1 MKHIHKL
8 GVQMYTLFYNQK
20 QNIHS
25 LKGGDN
31 NEVVN
36 IINAKNIKTVSI
48 LVYSKIRLVNAN

>member
-1 MKHIHKL
+1 
-8 GVQMYTLFYNQK
+8 MYTIFYNQK

-36 IINAKNIKTVSI
+36 IINAKNIKTVPI
-48 LVYSKIRLVNAN
+48 PVYSKIRLVNAN